1 MKHMKIGYA
10 RVSTVEQNLD
20 LQIKALKEAGCEKIY
35 SEKLSA
41 LRVLRPELEEALRI
55 SRAGDTLVVWKLDRL
70 GRRTTDLLEFIE
82 KLGERG
88 VGFHS
93 ISDGIDPSSAIGKA
107 VFTIAA
113 AFSEL
118 ERDILLE
125 RTNRGI
131 AAAKE
136 KGVKFGRPRKIDTD
150 DIKNAITLLD
160 TPDVDGNIPTLTA
173 VAKTLKTSKST
184 LSRRLKEYR

>member
-1 MKHMKIGYA
+1 M
-10 RVSTVEQNLD
+10 
-20 LQIKALKEAGCEKIY
+20 
-35 SEKLSA
+35 
-41 LRVLRPELEEALRI
+41 LRPELEEALRI

-184 LSRRLKEYR
+184 LSRRLKEYRQLRR